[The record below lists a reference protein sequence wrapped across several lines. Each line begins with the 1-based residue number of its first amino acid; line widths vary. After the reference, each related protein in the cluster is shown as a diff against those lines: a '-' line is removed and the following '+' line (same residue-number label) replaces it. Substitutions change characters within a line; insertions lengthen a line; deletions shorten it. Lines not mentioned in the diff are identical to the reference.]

1 MTFDKKILSIDSEDD
16 NKDYEA
22 FSEYLKEDTTR
33 KKNLTSKE
41 INNIAEILL
50 QEIERKKRNQ
60 ALKSQKLIPY
70 ILRHC
75 DEKYTK
81 EELMGYSYNDVQD
94 IYNEIRSEKQSSPI
108 RKFFHFI
115 FNISLE
121 VK

>member
-1 MTFDKKILSIDSEDD
+1 MAFDKKILSIDSEDD

-22 FSEYLKEDTTR
+22 FSEYLKEDTNR

-41 INNIAEILL
+41 INDIAENLL

-60 ALKSQKLIPY
+60 TLKSQKLIPY

-81 EELMGYSYNDVQD
+81 EELLSYTYNDVQD
-94 IYNEIRSEKQSSPI
+94 IYNELKIEKQSFISKI
-108 RKFFHFI
+108 FHFI
-115 FNISLE
+115 FNL
-121 VK
+121 

>member
-1 MTFDKKILSIDSEDD
+1 MAFDKKILSIDSEDD
-16 NKDYEA
+16 SKDYEA

-41 INNIAEILL
+41 INEVAENLL

-81 EELMGYSYNDVQD
+81 KELMDYSYNDVQD
-94 IYNEIRSEKQSSPI
+94 IYNEIKSKKQSPI
-108 RKFFHFI
+108 KNFLRFI
-115 FNISLE
+115 FNIPLE

>member
-1 MTFDKKILSIDSEDD
+1 MTVDKNILSIDSEDD

-41 INNIAEILL
+41 INEVAENLL

-60 ALKSQKLIPY
+60 TLKSQKLIPY
-70 ILRHC
+70 ILKHC
-75 DEKYTK
+75 DKKYTK
-81 EELMGYSYNDVQD
+81 EELTGYSYNDVQD
-94 IYNEIRSEKQSSPI
+94 IYNEIKSMKQSSI
-108 RKFFHFI
+108 KKFLSFI
-115 FNISLE
+115 FNIPLE